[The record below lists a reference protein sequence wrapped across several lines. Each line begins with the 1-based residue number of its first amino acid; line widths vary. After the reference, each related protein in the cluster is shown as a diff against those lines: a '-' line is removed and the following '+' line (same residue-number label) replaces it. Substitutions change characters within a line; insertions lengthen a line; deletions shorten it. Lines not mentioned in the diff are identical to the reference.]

1 MSNRK
6 KSEEKYIKIALDLL
20 GWRDEDGLFKTYQD
34 IKDLISQYKL
44 TKQTCVDQ
52 IDILKEN
59 IEKCD
64 EQIEALTDIL
74 NQSEIEEFREMNP
87 KAKGIYKI

>member
-34 IKDLISQYKL
+34 IKDLISQYK
-44 TKQTCVDQ
+44 
-52 IDILKEN
+52 
-59 IEKCD
+59 
-64 EQIEALTDIL
+64 
-74 NQSEIEEFREMNP
+74 
-87 KAKGIYKI
+87 